1 VPEPLPY
8 TGPAAGPAAGPY
20 TGPAARSGGWR
31 SYGDVSELLAGATE
45 RTALAEAP
53 GKSGATLERVVI
65 DGRGYVLKRLDL
77 AEDWTMRASGSLPGA
92 PLVLWERGILTRLPD
107 CFNQPIVGAAPLGS
121 RGCALLMRDVTP
133 WLVPATDAPVE
144 PGQHERFLRH
154 MAALHAAF
162 WDCGPDFDVVPA
174 MHRYLELSPW
184 TASAEAAAGSAH
196 LVPQLV
202 GRGWPL
208 LAEVAPAAAKV
219 LTPLAY
225 DPGPLVEALA
235 ATPQTFVHSNWKL
248 DNLGTDDA
256 GRTVILDWEQ
266 PGRGAAL
273 SDLAWYLAI
282 NCRRL
287 PSSKEASIEVYR
299 GALEACGIDTEPW
312 WDRQLALC
320 LLGAMVLFGWE
331 KALGGYDEEL
341 AWWETKIMPGAAL
354 LN

>member
-1 VPEPLPY
+1 MPDPRPVPDPR
-8 TGPAAGPAAGPY
+8 AAG
-20 TGPAARSGGWR
+20 RWR
-31 SYGDVSELLAGATE
+31 SYGDVAELLAGATE
-45 RTALAEAP
+45 RTVLAEAP

-65 DGRGYVLKRLDL
+65 DGRGYVLKHLDL
-77 AEDWTMRASGSLPGA
+77 AEDWTMRASGCLRGA
-92 PLVLWERGILTRLPD
+92 PLVLWERGILARLPE
-107 CFNQPIVGAAPLGS
+107 CFNQPIVGAAPLVRSGVPA
-121 RGCALLMRDVTP
+121 RPGGCALLMRDVTP

-144 PGQHERFLRH
+144 PGQHERFLHH
-154 MAALHAAF
+154 MAALHAEF
-162 WDCGPDFDVVPA
+162 WGCGPDFDVVPA

-184 TASAEAAAGSAH
+184 TAAAEAAAGSAH

-202 GRGWPL
+202 AKGWPL
-208 LAEVAPAAAKV
+208 LAEVAPAVAAV
-219 LTPLAY
+219 LTPLAH

-235 ATPQTFVHSNWKL
+235 QTPQTFVHSNWKL

-256 GRTVILDWEQ
+256 GRTVVLDWEQ

-287 PSSKEASIEVYR
+287 PLSKEASIEVYR
-299 GALEACGIDTEPW
+299 GGLEACGIDTEPW

-341 AWWETKIMPGAAL
+341 AWWETRIMPAAAL
-354 LN
+354 LS